1 MSRLR
6 ANQITNENA
15 NGAPNFPHGLTVTGV
30 VTATTSATTMSQIVV
45 GSAVTANSNGVDTVG
60 IVTAGT
66 LKDKAGGT
74 FAPNPTTTQGDIIVR
89 GASTNERL
97 AIGSAGQALTVNG
110 AGNGLTYGAAGLFS
124 GVALLQD
131 QKSAGTHGGQP
142 PNNSSYNQRDLNT
155 EVFDTG
161 NFVSIS
167 SNNFILTAGTYLIQ
181 ASIPAQRTNESKA
194 LLYNVSDSST
204 VAYSQSV
211 YIRDSAVTGG
221 HINLTC
227 RFTIGGTKTFN
238 IRQRVSNVDGEG
250 YGIGSGFGSDIEI
263 FTQVLIYK
271 EA

>member
-1 MSRLR
+1 M
-6 ANQITNENA
+6 A
-15 NGAPNFPHGLTVTGV
+15 TVNLGKIKLKWRGTYSGGTAYSPDDV
-30 VTATTSATTMSQIVV
+30 VYYVDGSVGSSYICVTASTGNAPSSG
-45 GSAVTANSNGVDTVG
+45 GSAHASWNYLAKGQATS
-60 IVTAGT
+60 
-66 LKDKAGGT
+66 
-74 FAPNPTTTQGDIIVR
+74 PTTTQGDIIVR
-89 GASTNERL
+89 GASANERL

-110 AGNGLTYGAAGLFS
+110 AGNGLTYGAAGLFP

-131 QKSAGTHGGQP
+131 QKSANTHGGQP

-181 ASIPAQRTNESKA
+181 ASIPAQRTEQTKA

-238 IRQRVSNVDGEG
+238 IRQRVSNIDGEG
-250 YGIGSGFGSDIEI
+250 YGIASGFGSDIEI
-263 FTQVLIYK
+263 YTQVLIYK